1 MSVREELNSELDE
14 LTDEQIKTLLSY
26 VKVMRNDDLPD
37 DYDES
42 KDPTIGGMISEI
54 PNLAV
59 RSKEILRAEFGLRK
73 PYAEDANE

>member
-42 KDPTIGGMISEI
+42 KDGTIGMLKG
-54 PNLAV
+54 PTDLAS
-59 RSKEILRAEFGLRK
+59 RSKEILKAEFGQRK
-73 PYAEDANE
+73 P